1 MYEFKLLGEKP
12 TRFGFGEALVEIGE
26 RNPNIVVLGADVTG
40 SVLTSFFR
48 DKFPD
53 RFFSIG
59 VAEQNATTIAVGLAL
74 SGKIPFFSTYSVFSA
89 FRNADQLRISVCYNN
104 ANVKIGGGH
113 SGITVGPDG
122 ATHQSLEE
130 ISFLRTLPNM
140 TLVVPCD
147 YQETKKA
154 TFAIANMY
162 GPAFIRFGRAPVPWF
177 TTEET
182 PFILGKA
189 EIFREGK
196 DVAIFSCGLMVWEA
210 LQAAKALKKR
220 RGINAKVINLH
231 TIKPIDVVTIVDSA
245 RQCGAVVTAEEHQV
259 HGGMGSA
266 VAEVLAKNFP
276 VPIEFVGV
284 KDTFGMSGDPKELL
298 SHFGLTWK
306 EIYASA
312 IRAIERRDK
321 SINTNHIYRQIK
333 EVEKIP
339 EELKDFEI

>member
-1 MYEFKLLGEKP
+1 MEKFNYLGEKP
-12 TRFGFGEALVEIGE
+12 TRYGFGEALVELGE
-26 RNPNIVVLGADVTG
+26 RNPNIVVIGADVTD
-40 SVLTSFFR
+40 SVLTSFFKK
-48 DKFPD
+48 KFPD

-74 SGKIPFFSTYSVFSA
+74 SGKIPFFATYSVFA
-89 FRNADQLRISVCYNN
+89 TFRNADQLRISVCYNN
-104 ANVKIGGGH
+104 ANVKIGGAH

-130 ISFLRTLPNM
+130 ISLLRTFPNM
-140 TLVVPCD
+140 TVVVPCD
-147 YQETKKA
+147 YEETKKA
-154 TFAIANMY
+154 TLAIAEHY
-162 GPAFIRFGRAPVPWF
+162 GPAFIRFGRAPVPSF
-177 TTEET
+177 TTKDT
-182 PFILGKA
+182 PFSLGKA

-196 DVAIFSCGLMVWEA
+196 DIVIFACGLMVWAALEA
-210 LQAAKALKKR
+210 ANFLKRR
-220 RGINAKVINLH
+220 RGIEAKVVNLH
-231 TIKPIDVVTIVDSA
+231 TIKPIDVITIVDSA
-245 RQCGAVVTAEEHQV
+245 KECGAVVTAEEHQV

-284 KDTFGMSGDPKELL
+284 KDTFGMSGEPKQLL
-298 SHFGLTWK
+298 AHFGLTWK

-333 EVEKIP
+333 EVEEIP
-339 EELKDFEI
+339 EELKDFEF

>member
-1 MYEFKLLGEKP
+1 MNEFKLIGEKP
-12 TRFGFGEALVEIGE
+12 TRYGFGEALVELGE
-26 RNPNIVVLGADVTG
+26 SNPNVVVLGTDVTG
-40 SVLTSFFR
+40 SVLTSFFKE
-48 DKFPD
+48 KFPD

-74 SGKIPFFSTYSVFSA
+74 SGKIPFLATYSVFAA

-147 YQETKKA
+147 YLETKKA
-154 TFAIANMY
+154 TIAIANMN
-162 GPAFIRFGRAPVPWF
+162 GPAFVRFGRAPVPWF
-177 TTEET
+177 TNEES
-182 PFILGKA
+182 PFTLGRA

-196 DVAIFSCGLMVWEA
+196 DVAIFACGLMVWEA
-210 LQAAKALKKR
+210 LQAAQFLHKKR
-220 RGINAKVINLH
+220 GISAKVINLH

-259 HGGMGSA
+259 HGGVGSA

-284 KDTFGMSGDPKELL
+284 RDRFGLSGEPKELL
-298 SHFGLTWK
+298 QHFGLTWK

-312 IRAIERRDK
+312 IRAIQRRDRQ
-321 SINTNHIYRQIK
+321 INTNHIYRRIV
-333 EVEKIP
+333 EVEEIP